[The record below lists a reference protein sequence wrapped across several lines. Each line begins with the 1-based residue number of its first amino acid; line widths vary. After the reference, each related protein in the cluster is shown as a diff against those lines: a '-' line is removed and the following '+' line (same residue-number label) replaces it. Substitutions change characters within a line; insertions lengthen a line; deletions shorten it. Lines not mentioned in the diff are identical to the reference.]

1 MTSSNLMIRF
11 LKQVLSLCF
20 ILSVVVA
27 SESNYKIRIHK
38 DLIAK
43 TLSAN
48 FPVALEHIGKKREW
62 N

>member
-1 MTSSNLMIRF
+1 MIRF